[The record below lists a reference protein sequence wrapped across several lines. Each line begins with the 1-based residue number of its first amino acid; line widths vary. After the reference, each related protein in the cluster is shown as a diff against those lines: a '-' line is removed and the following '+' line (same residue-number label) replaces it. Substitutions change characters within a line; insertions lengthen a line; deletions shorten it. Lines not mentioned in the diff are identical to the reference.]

1 MSDDDQTSRIAALE
15 SRITHQELAIEDLNA
30 ALTRQWHEIDRLTR
44 QVALLTEQ
52 FQDIGAAPGGPALP
66 EPPPPHY

>member
-1 MSDDDQTSRIAALE
+1 
-15 SRITHQELAIEDLNA
+15 LAIEDLNA